1 MSKILNAKIYIQIA
15 YGSLQGGAMEP
26 IAYGYMIDGG
36 STTGSDKFSNKT
48 SKYRNWESVDDYV
61 YARTE
66 EDIWT
71 YVEQKYGCPQ
81 CCGWF

>member
-1 MSKILNAKIYIQIA
+1 MSKKIYIQIA
-15 YGSLQGGAMEP
+15 YASLHGGSMEP

-36 STTGSDKFSNKT
+36 LTTGNEKFGNTVDKYK
-48 SKYRNWESVDDYV
+48 NWESVDDYV
-61 YARTE
+61 YAETE

-71 YVEQKYGCPQ
+71 YVEQKYGSPL